1 MTADVTA
8 ETRLRRNI
16 RATLMPGFVGTDLP
30 GWLRERL
37 RNGLGAVCLFGQN
50 ITSPHQLRALT
61 AAILAANPHAVIAI
75 DEEGGDV
82 TRLYFSS
89 GSPYPGNAILGRI
102 DDIAYTEEVGRQV
115 GWELRKAGCTL
126 TFAPDTDVNS
136 NPDNPVIGVRSFG
149 TDPTRVGLHSA
160 AWVRGLQSTGVAA
173 CPKHFPGH
181 GDTALDS
188 HLAMPVVDVPLATLR
203 ERELVPFRA
212 AIAAGAK
219 TVMTSHILLPQ
230 IDPEHPATLS
240 PGVLGGLLRAELG
253 FDGVIVSDAL
263 DMAGASGTLG
273 IPGAA
278 AAALAAGCDLLCIGT
293 ENTAEQL
300 DRIEAAVL
308 AAVDAGTLPP
318 GRLADAADRVH
329 RLAVGTLAA
338 TRAVPLPASA
348 QAGAEPTFDSAR
360 ISGSFAVNEHAE
372 RWLAAAPGA
381 APGAALAAAPDV
393 GPGAATGVAP
403 GVGRGAAPGAAPGA
417 FSVVRLDTVSNIAV
431 GGAPWGPFAEV
442 AAHPG
447 SDLAVWWRAR
457 QVVGRGSGDTAELVL
472 PAGEPVLVIGKDN
485 HRHPFI
491 RDLVDTLRAER
502 RDVLVVDMGWPS
514 DDLAY
519 ADIATYGASRLA
531 GRALLNMLAAAP

>member
-1 MTADVTA
+1 MTWRGTGTDVDTA
-8 ETRLRRNI
+8 ATAQTRLRRSI
-16 RATLMPGFVGTDLP
+16 RSTLMPGFVGTELP
-30 GWLRERL
+30 AWLEERL

-50 ITSPHQLRALT
+50 VVSPGQLRELT
-61 AAILAANPHAVIAI
+61 AAIVAANPHAVIAI

-82 TRLYFSS
+82 TRLHFST

-102 DDIAYTEEVGRQV
+102 DDLDYTEEVGRQV
-115 GWELRKAGCTL
+115 GWELRKAGCTI
-126 TFAPDTDVNS
+126 TFAPDADVNS

-149 TDPTRVGLHSA
+149 TDPVRVGMHSA

-188 HLAMPVVDVPLATLR
+188 HLAMPVVDVPLATLQD
-203 ERELVPFRA
+203 RELVPFRA

-240 PGVLGGLLRAELG
+240 SAVLDGLLRTELG

-300 DRIEAAVL
+300 DEIEAAVL

-318 GRLADAADRVH
+318 ARLAEAADRVH
-329 RLAVGTLAA
+329 RLAVGTLTA
-338 TRAVPLPASA
+338 TLATPIPPTA
-348 QAGAEPTFDSAR
+348 QATTEPSFDTAR
-360 ISGSFAVNEHAE
+360 IRASFAVNA
-372 RWLAAAPGA
+372 RAAQWLAAAPGS
-381 APGAALAAAPDV
+381 
-393 GPGAATGVAP
+393 
-403 GVGRGAAPGAAPGA
+403 
-417 FSVVRLDTVSNIAV
+417 FSVVRLDTGSNIAV

-442 AAHPG
+442 DAHPG
-447 SDLAVWWRAR
+447 SDLAAAWRAR
-457 QVVGRGSGDTAELVL
+457 HLVSRGSGDVAELVL
-472 PAGEPVLVIGKDN
+472 PAEAPVLVIGKDN
-485 HRHPFI
+485 HRHPFV
-491 RDLVDTLRAER
+491 RDLVDTLRTER
-502 RDVLVVDMGWPS
+502 LDVLVVDMGWPS

-531 GRALLNMLAAAP
+531 GRALLELLAAAPHPPA

>member
-1 MTADVTA
+1 MTGPGTGTDVDTTATA
-8 ETRLRRNI
+8 ETLLRRHI
-16 RATLMPGFVGTDLP
+16 RSTLMPGFVGTELP
-30 GWLRERL
+30 AWLEERL

-50 ITSPHQLRALT
+50 IVSPGQVRALT
-61 AAILAANPHAVIAI
+61 GAILAANPHAVIAI

-82 TRLYFSS
+82 TRLHFAT

-102 DDIAYTEEVGRQV
+102 DDVDYTEEVGRQV
-115 GWELRKAGCTL
+115 GWELRKAGCTI

-149 TDPTRVGLHSA
+149 TDPARVGVHSA
-160 AWVRGLQSTGVAA
+160 AWVRGLQSTGVVA

-188 HLAMPVVDVPLATLR
+188 HLAMPVVDVPPATLH

-212 AIAAGAK
+212 AIGAGAK

-240 PGVLGGLLRAELG
+240 AAVLGGLLRTELG

-263 DMAGASGTLG
+263 DMAGASGVLG

-278 AAALAAGCDLLCIGT
+278 AAALAAGCDLLCLGT

-300 DRIEAAVL
+300 DWIEAAVL
-308 AAVDAGTLPP
+308 AAVAAGALPP
-318 GRLADAADRVH
+318 ARLADAADRVH
-329 RLAVGTLAA
+329 RLAEGTLAA
-338 TRAVPLPASA
+338 TLASPIPPSA
-348 QAGAEPTFDSAR
+348 QVATEPSFDTAR
-360 ISGSFAVNEHAE
+360 ISASFALNDRASA
-372 RWLAAAPGA
+372 WLAAAQGN
-381 APGAALAAAPDV
+381 
-393 GPGAATGVAP
+393 
-403 GVGRGAAPGAAPGA
+403 
-417 FSVVRLDTVSNIAV
+417 FSVVRLDTGSNIAV

-442 AAHPG
+442 DAHPD
-447 SDLAVWWRAR
+447 SDLAARWRAR
-457 QVVGRGSGDTAELVL
+457 HLVSRGSADAAELLL
-472 PAGEPVLVIGKDN
+472 PAGTPVLVIGKDN
-485 HRHPFI
+485 HRHPFV
-491 RDLVDTLRAER
+491 RRLVDALRIER
-502 RDVLVVDMGWPS
+502 PDVLVVDMGWPS

-531 GRALLNMLAAAP
+531 GLALLELLRGSLS

>member
-1 MTADVTA
+1 MSQTQVVTEEA
-8 ETRLRRNI
+8 ALRRNI
-16 RATLMPGFVGTDLP
+16 RATLMPGFVGTELP
-30 GWLRERL
+30 RWLELRL

-50 ITSPHQLRALT
+50 IVTLDQLRALT
-61 AAILAANPHAVIAI
+61 AAIHTANPHAVIAI

-82 TRLYFSS
+82 TRLYFAT

-102 DDIAYTEEVGRQV
+102 DDVDYTEEVGRQV

-149 TDPTRVGLHSA
+149 TDPRRVGLHSA

-188 HLAMPVVDVPLATLR
+188 HLAMPVVDVPLATLH
-203 ERELVPFRA
+203 ERELVSFRA

-219 TVMTSHILLPQ
+219 TVMTSHILLPR
-230 IDPEHPATLS
+230 IDPQHPATLS
-240 PGVLGGLLRAELG
+240 TAVLDGLLRTELG
-253 FDGVIVSDAL
+253 FEGVIVSDAL

-300 DRIEAAVL
+300 DEIEAAVV
-308 AAVDAGTLPP
+308 AAVAAGTLPL
-318 GRLADAADRVH
+318 GRLADAAGRVR
-329 RLAVGTLAA
+329 RLAAGTLAEILA
-338 TRAVPLPASA
+338 TPLPATA
-348 QAGAEPTFDSAR
+348 QGVSEPSFDSAR
-360 ISGSFAVNEHAE
+360 IRASFAINDRAAE
-372 RWLAAAPGA
+372 WLAACP
-381 APGAALAAAPDV
+381 
-393 GPGAATGVAP
+393 ATC
-403 GVGRGAAPGAAPGA
+403 
-417 FSVVRLDTVSNIAV
+417 SVVRLDTVSNIAV

-442 AAHPG
+442 DAHAG
-447 SDLAVWWRAR
+447 SDLAVAWRSVTHLTRAA
-457 QVVGRGSGDTAELVL
+457 GDRSEMLLSA
-472 PAGEPVLVIGKDN
+472 AIPVLVIGKDN
-485 HRHPFI
+485 HRHPFARKLI
-491 RDLVDTLRAER
+491 DALRAER
-502 RDVLVVDMGWPS
+502 PDVLVVDMGWPS

-531 GRALLNMLAAAP
+531 GRALLELLAPAPA

>member
-1 MTADVTA
+1 MTGRGTGTDVVTA
-8 ETRLRRNI
+8 ATAEIRLRRDI
-16 RATLMPGFVGTDLP
+16 RSTLMPGFVGTELP
-30 GWLRERL
+30 AWLEQRL

-50 ITSPHQLRALT
+50 IASLGQLRELT
-61 AAILAANPHAVIAI
+61 AAIVAANPHAVIAI

-82 TRLYFSS
+82 TRLYFST

-102 DDIAYTEEVGRQV
+102 DDVDYTEEVGRQV
-115 GWELRKAGCTL
+115 GWELRKAGCTI

-149 TDPTRVGLHSA
+149 TDPARVGLHSA

-188 HLAMPVVDVPLATLR
+188 HLAMPVVDVPPATLR

-230 IDPEHPATLS
+230 IDPGNPATLS
-240 PGVLGGLLRAELG
+240 SAVLGGLLRTELG

-278 AAALAAGCDLLCIGT
+278 TAALAAGCDLLCIGT
-293 ENTAEQL
+293 ENTADQL
-300 DRIEAAVL
+300 DEIEAAVL

-318 GRLADAADRVH
+318 TRLADAADRVH
-329 RLAVGTLAA
+329 RLAVGTLTA
-338 TRAVPLPASA
+338 TLATPIPPTAQVTTEPSFDTGRIRA
-348 QAGAEPTFDSAR
+348 
-360 ISGSFAVNEHAE
+360 SFAVNA
-372 RWLAAAPGA
+372 RASVWLAAAQG
-381 APGAALAAAPDV
+381 GY
-393 GPGAATGVAP
+393 
-403 GVGRGAAPGAAPGA
+403 
-417 FSVVRLDTVSNIAV
+417 SVVRLDTGSNIAV

-442 AAHPG
+442 DAHPD
-447 SDLAVWWRAR
+447 SDLATVWRAQHLVSR
-457 QVVGRGSGDTAELVL
+457 AAGDTAELVL
-472 PAGEPVLVIGKDN
+472 PDSAPVLVIGKDN
-485 HRHPFI
+485 HRHPFV
-491 RDLVDTLRAER
+491 RALVDTLRADR
-502 RDVLVVDMGWPS
+502 QDVLVVDMGWPS

-531 GRALLNMLAAAP
+531 GRALLELLTSSSYPPA

>member
-1 MTADVTA
+1 MTAVVAPVPAA
-8 ETRLRRNI
+8 ESRLRRNI
-16 RATLMPGFVGTDLP
+16 RATLMPGFVGTKLP
-30 GWLRERL
+30 LWLEERL
-37 RNGLGAVCLFGQN
+37 RDGLGAVCLFGQN
-50 ITSPHQLRALT
+50 IASLGQLQELT
-61 AAILAANPHAVIAI
+61 AAIHAANPLVVIAI

-82 TRLYFSS
+82 TRLHFST

-102 DDIAYTEEVGRQV
+102 DDIDYTEEVGRQV

-126 TFAPDTDVNS
+126 AFAPDTDVNS

-149 TDPTRVGLHSA
+149 TEPVRVGLHSA

-219 TVMTSHILLPQ
+219 AVMTSHILLPQ
-230 IDPEHPATLS
+230 IDARNPATLS
-240 PGVLGGLLRAELG
+240 AAVLGGLLRTELG

-300 DRIEAAVL
+300 DQIEAAVL
-308 AAVDAGTLPP
+308 AAVDAGTLAPA
-318 GRLADAADRVH
+318 RLADAADRVH
-329 RLAVGTLAA
+329 RLAAGTLAA
-338 TRAVPLPASA
+338 TRAIMIPAAA
-348 QAGAEPTFDSAR
+348 QVATEPGFDTAR
-360 ISGSFAVNEHAE
+360 IRASFAVNA
-372 RWLAAAPGA
+372 RAAAWLAAA
-381 APGAALAAAPDV
+381 
-393 GPGAATGVAP
+393 
-403 GVGRGAAPGAAPGA
+403 RGS
-417 FSVVRLDTVSNIAV
+417 FSVLRLDTGSNIAV
-431 GGAPWGPFAEV
+431 GGAPWGPFAE
-442 AAHPG
+442 ADAHPD
-447 SDLAVWWRAR
+447 SELAMVWRAQHLVSR
-457 QVVGRGSGDTAELVL
+457 AAGDAAELVL
-472 PAGEPVLVIGKDN
+472 PDTAPVLVIGKDN
-485 HRHPFI
+485 HRHPFV
-491 RDLVDTLRAER
+491 RALVDALRAER

-531 GRALLNMLAAAP
+531 GRALLELLASQPYPPA